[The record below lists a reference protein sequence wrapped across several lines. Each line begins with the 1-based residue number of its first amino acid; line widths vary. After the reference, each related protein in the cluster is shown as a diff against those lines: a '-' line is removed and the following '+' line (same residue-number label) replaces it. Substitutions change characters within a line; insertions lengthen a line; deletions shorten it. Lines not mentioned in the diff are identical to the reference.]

1 MASGVPNPATPSMI
15 PSLRLL
21 KRQHLRTAAE
31 FQRIYALRVISRGT
45 GLTVFAAT
53 NGLAWTRFG
62 LSVSKKHGN
71 AVRRNR
77 IKRLLREA
85 FRLHQHGIPPGL
97 DLILIPDQRP
107 EVTLDE
113 FRQALHK
120 AIRYLARRL
129 LSDTTNEH

>member
-1 MASGVPNPATPSMI
+1 MTA
-15 PSLRLL
+15 SLRLL
-21 KRQHLRTAAE
+21 KKQHLRTPAE
-31 FQRIYALRVISRGT
+31 FQRVYGLRVISRGS

-85 FRLHQHGIPPGL
+85 FRLDQHDFPPGL
-97 DLILIPDQRP
+97 DLIFIPDQKP
-107 EVTLDE
+107 DVALDD
-113 FRQALHK
+113 FRQALRK

-129 LSDTTNEH
+129 AQPKPPGVTGDK